1 MSLDKAT
8 LAAGC
13 FWGVEETFRM
23 IPGVVSTRVGYT
35 GGDLENPSYHD
46 VCSDTS
52 GHAEAVEVIF
62 DTDQVKYL
70 NLLETFWKA
79 HNPTTLNRQGFDCGT
94 QYRSVIFTHTSNQES
109 EAIESKHKEEGQ
121 NYHPGQIVT
130 EILPVATFWEAEDYH
145 QKYLQKRGVSH
156 HC

>member
-70 NLLETFWKA
+70 NLLDTISFDFDLA
-79 HNPTTLNRQGFDCGT
+79 GFVLDSHNYFYHGGNLIDVEIPEEKVVQF
-94 QYRSVIFTHTSNQES
+94 IK
-109 EAIESKHKEEGQ
+109 KHEYSLDIAADEFIKKIQ
-121 NYHPGQIVT
+121 
-130 EILPVATFWEAEDYH
+130 L
-145 QKYLQKRGVSH
+145 S
-156 HC
+156 

>member
-1 MSLDKAT
+1 MGLEKTT

-35 GGDLENPSYHD
+35 GGDQENPSYHD

-52 GHAEAVEVIF
+52 GHAEAVEVTF
-62 DTDQVKYL
+62 DADQVKYL
-70 NLLETFWKA
+70 DLLETFWKA
-79 HNPTTLNRQGFDCGT
+79 HNPTMLNRQGFDFGT
-94 QYRSVIFTHTSNQES
+94 QYRSVIFAHTNNQES
-109 EAIESKHKEEGQ
+109 EAIESKQKEEEQ

-130 EILPVATFWEAEDYH
+130 DILPVAIFWEAEDYH
-145 QKYLQKRGVSH
+145 QKYLQKRGISH